1 MPLCLYST
9 QHAGPTKLYLDESG
23 TLGYSGEVFT
33 MAIVLVRDL
42 PALETCIAKHRVT
55 QTESKASQMRTAQKL
70 ALARTI
76 LEENQISV
84 FLADLDPRAALVSER
99 KLDKDLLYDSM
110 AGQALAY
117 YLQRGDLQQGLSY
130 RLSMDIRGSLRESYE
145 DLVRDSIGN
154 VLMNRENPLVSDI
167 DVRFLD
173 SKFSAGVQA
182 ADLFSNVY
190 RTALSQKDSPCQGF
204 LRKYI
209 EEGVVHAGFVFGLPQ
224 LADQMT
230 QIANNLRALVEMEP
244 EAPRRA
250 SLFESGAAGK
260 GGSAAEGRGSSGEGA
275 GQAGE
280 AAGGADAGANETGRR
295 SRRGSRGRGGRRS
308 AAQAERVGEA
318 TTDVAES
325 QVEAEARADAADGR
339 PDMAKVGDAQAD
351 TRVDVVATERI
362 ADQATA
368 IETGHAEGGEEAAQV
383 KRVTRRRRS
392 RSGRITHKTLEEK
405 AAEVQT
411 AEVGKNTDATAGDHK
426 ATGTAQDAG
435 TQVSPALSAPEATP
449 PAARDAA
456 PDETPAIDTHAAGR
470 SDAAGRPGVAAD
482 EVAPADSAASTA
494 DKPVDVRPGRAAR
507 SQQAASRSRRA
518 TRTRKTGEE
527 TPMAEAKAEAPTG
540 ISPEAPKAPETPES
554 SGTPAAIDATAAPKE
569 PSMTQAAGVH
579 ADPADAMPAAKDTAT
594 GIAVGPEGVG
604 SIPGSDDGAAASHK
618 RRGTTRSR
626 RTQTRA
632 SSTRKKQATVESDA
646 KEADAAESTTARAAD
661 AGHVGDEGSAS
672 SAEAPKAQTAST
684 SAPADDAQGEAD
696 AGAKPAAKRT
706 RRRSTRKPKDEQAA
720 EAAPG
725 KHASPEPTA

>member
-117 YLQRGDLQQGLSY
+117 YLQRSDLQQGLAY

-154 VLMNRENPLVSDI
+154 VLMNRESPLVSDI

-230 QIANNLRALVEMEP
+230 QIANNLHAMVEMEP

-250 SLFESGAAGK
+250 SLFEADAADK
-260 GGSAAEGRGSSGEGA
+260 GGNAAEGRGGSDEGA
-275 GQAGE
+275 GQAGK
-280 AAGGADAGANETGRR
+280 AADGTDAGASETGRR
-295 SRRGSRGRGGRRS
+295 SRRGPRGRGGRRS
-308 AAQAERVGEA
+308 AGQATQAEKVTEA
-318 TTDVAES
+318 STDVAEP
-325 QVEAEARADAADGR
+325 QIEVEAHGDPATGQPGMTGNARTDASAAE
-339 PDMAKVGDAQAD
+339 PPATQAHANESSHIEGND
-351 TRVDVVATERI
+351 EET
-362 ADQATA
+362 QA
-368 IETGHAEGGEEAAQV
+368 

-392 RSGRITHKTLEEK
+392 RSGRITHKTPEEK

-518 TRTRKTGEE
+518 TRTHKTGEE